1 LRTPRKAKRGI
12 VRRISVNPEPALFRE
27 GLPRQMIEKQA
38 KYANAPR

>member
-12 VRRISVNPEPALFRE
+12 IRRISVKLEPALFRE
-27 GLPRQMIEKQA
+27 GLLRQMIDKQA